1 MTERRKMNLAKVSG
15 FLSASFLLL
24 TLLGDTTEA
33 CSCARRHPQTA
44 FCSSDIVL
52 RAKFVAVNK
61 MEGNLSERRWM
72 YHEIKTIKLYKGPEE
87 MQDVRYV
94 HTPPIDGACGY
105 FHGGPLKEE
114 YLITGRVKG
123 GRVTISICNFI
134 RPWAEITLA
143 QKRGFT
149 SEYSK
154 GCSCSIVSC
163 HSECSITSDN
173 QCLWTDLLRSQ
184 NQSYFQDKHLAC
196 LPRAEKNGMC
206 TWKSLG
212 TQRSGSFR
220 KRRLTQ

>member
-154 GCSCSIVSC
+154 GCSCSIVGRSNI
-163 HSECSITSDN
+163 SGN
-173 QCLWTDLLRSQ
+173 QCYWMETYSSPEQ
-184 NQSYFQDKHLAC
+184 NDFQEEHMAC
-196 LPRAEKNGMC
+196 LPQMEKNGTC
-206 TWKSLG
+206 HWQSLDTKG
-212 TQRSGSFR
+212 SRSFR
-220 KRRLTQ
+220 KRRLIQ